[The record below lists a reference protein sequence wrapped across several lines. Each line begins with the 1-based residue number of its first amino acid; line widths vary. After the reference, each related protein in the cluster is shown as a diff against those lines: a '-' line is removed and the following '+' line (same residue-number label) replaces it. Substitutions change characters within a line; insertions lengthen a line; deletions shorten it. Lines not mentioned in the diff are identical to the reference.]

1 MSIAHDVYTS
11 TVLPLP
17 ASEQL
22 RLAALILGGLSE
34 TAASTLDFSDEWTEE
49 DLQDLAAFAGQHAA
63 DQTGET

>member
-1 MSIAHDVYTS
+1 MSTAQDVYTS

-34 TAASTLDFSDEWTEE
+34 TAAGALDFSDAWTAE
-49 DLQDLAAFAGQHAA
+49 DLQDLTAFSLQQAANQSE
-63 DQTGET
+63 DT